1 MPSFY
6 NLPGSFSPAV
16 IESNSRYAQLPFY
29 IVQNEVAQYAKWNE
43 FDQLFGSIPWQE
55 NMGSVMEAVTPQ
67 RSPVGRSFFF
77 PNPITSP
84 SNKDVYQIS
93 ESNETAILYKHKYGS
108 FVFNFIPLFQV
119 FWDKYI
125 KFNSDDIVA
134 QIAISNN
141 QFIETQSWFTCSY
154 VYLCGTGLVGG
165 VPTGLAAAPAAG
177 SAGAVTTAGS
187 KTSAWLVATTLGT
200 GGLTGA
206 ITNLR
211 IRDLYRAVMNLQ
223 DDLGAPS
230 FSGVKNMPKDN
241 EGLKGR
247 YVCMCGSEDFYN
259 FTFDPD
265 VNGVNGVQGQLK
277 SVNLDLLF
285 NDFKGSLF
293 GQITCKIKKYPI
305 RFNTVDIV
313 DSGNN
318 VLYAKGSPIDPEI
331 FDPTDNKWKPN
342 PYYTSLVSAPY
353 SIAWLLG
360 DSFCKTIKVGPPPKE
375 FATKNM
381 SGDKFYSLRWNGEVR
396 LTDQI
401 LITNADGSIELNDF
415 GENLQLKAQLTH
427 GFIPV
432 ERRFAFPMIIKR
444 SRPSVVNV

>member
-1 MPSFY
+1 M
-6 NLPGSFSPAV
+6 
-16 IESNSRYAQLPFY
+16 
-29 IVQNEVAQYAKWNE
+29 NEVNQYANWNE
-43 FDQLFGSIPWQE
+43 FDQMYGSIPWQE

-77 PNPITSP
+77 PNPITQA
-84 SNKDVYQIS
+84 SNKDIYQIS

-108 FVFNFIPLFQV
+108 FVFNFIPTFTV

-125 KFNSDDIVA
+125 KFNSDDIVK
-134 QIAISNN
+134 QIAVSNN
-141 QFIETQSWFTCSY
+141 QFIETQMWQNCTY

-165 VPTGLAAAPAAG
+165 VPTGDMNQAYTA
-177 SAGAVTTAGS
+177 AGS
-187 KTSAWLVATTLGT
+187 KTAAWLVATTLGT

-206 ITNLR
+206 QRNLSL
-211 IRDLYRAVMNLQ
+211 RDVYRAIMNLQ

-230 FSGVKNMPKDN
+230 FNGSKNMPKDN

-247 YVCMCGSEDFYN
+247 YALFCGSEDFFN

-265 VNGVNGVQGQLK
+265 VKGINGSNGNGALA

-293 GQITCKIKKYPI
+293 GTVTCKIKKYPI
-305 RFNTVDIV
+305 RYNTVDIL
-313 DSGNN
+313 DGGGG
-318 VLYAKGSPIDPEI
+318 VLWAKGTPIDPEI

-342 PYYTSLVSAPY
+342 PYYTNLVSAPY

-360 DSFCKTIKVGPPPKE
+360 DSFCKTLKVGPPPKE

-427 GFIPV
+427 GLIMTEP
-432 ERRFAFPMIIKR
+432 RFAFPMIVKR